1 MAYDI
6 EFTRNQEKILRE
18 LRGIKLALEKIA
30 KTFDKAAKSY
40 TLADLIEENRG
51 EKENEE

>member
-18 LRGIKLALEKIA
+18 MKGIKLALEKIA
-30 KTFDKAAKSY
+30 KTLDKSSKSY
-40 TLADLIEENRG
+40 TIADLIKNEE
-51 EKENEE
+51 EEENEE

>member
-1 MAYDI
+1 VAYDI

-30 KTFDKAAKSY
+30 KTLDKSGKSY
-40 TLADLIEENRG
+40 TLADLIENKEEEN
-51 EKENEE
+51 NEE